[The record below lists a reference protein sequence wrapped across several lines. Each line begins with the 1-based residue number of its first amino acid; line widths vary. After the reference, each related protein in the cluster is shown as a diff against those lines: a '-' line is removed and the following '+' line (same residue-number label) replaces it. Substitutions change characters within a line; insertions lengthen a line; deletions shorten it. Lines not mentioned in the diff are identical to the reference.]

1 MQPADEEF
9 GGYSGSKSGR
19 VLNRDLRP
27 GSFHEN
33 QEIECVLDESSICQV
48 LKHAE
53 ELQLSSNS
61 LARRIQL
68 SRLPQIPVEIPMA
81 LREVAFD
88 SITGALECLDC
99 VEATIPS
106 LAMDF
111 LDTPGLEAF
120 QNLLQ
125 LYGGLYWITALVD
138 KLTASFHMNL
148 EDVLLLDVSVLE
160 HQQKLI
166 SILKRL
172 MESQEK
178 KDFALIPGLLQGEIA
193 ALVPVWKE
201 MFRLIWKRLE
211 PAQSLCERPV
221 TG

>member
-1 MQPADEEF
+1 LADKGLVTY
-9 GGYSGSKSGR
+9 GGSGSGR
-19 VLNRDLRP
+19 VLNGDLMT
-27 GSFHEN
+27 GFFHDN
-33 QEIECVLDESSICQV
+33 QEIEYLFDESSIGQI

-53 ELQLSSNS
+53 GLQLASNS

-68 SRLPQIPVEIPMA
+68 SRLPRTPVEIPIA
-81 LREVAFD
+81 VREVAFD

-99 VEATIPS
+99 VEAAIPS

-138 KLTASFHMNL
+138 KLTASFHMSL
-148 EDVLLLDVSVLE
+148 EDVLIWDVPVPE
-160 HQQKLI
+160 HQQKLL

-172 MESQEK
+172 IESQEK

-201 MFRLIWKRLE
+201 MFRIIRKRVDT
-211 PAQSLCERPV
+211 AY
-221 TG
+221 

>member
-1 MQPADEEF
+1 MTGF
-9 GGYSGSKSGR
+9 
-19 VLNRDLRP
+19 
-27 GSFHEN
+27 FHDN
-33 QEIECVLDESSICQV
+33 QEIERLVDESSICQI

-53 ELQLSSNS
+53 ELQLSSDS
-61 LARRIQL
+61 LARSIQL
-68 SRLPQIPVEIPMA
+68 SRLPQIPFEIPLA

-99 VEATIPS
+99 VEAAIPS

-125 LYGGLYWITALVD
+125 LYGGLYWITSLVD
-138 KLTASFHMNL
+138 KLTASFHMRL
-148 EDVLLLDVSVLE
+148 EDVLIWNVPVPD
-160 HQQKLI
+160 HQQKLV

-172 MESQEK
+172 IESQEK
-178 KDFALIPGLLQGEIA
+178 KDFGLIPGLLQGEIA

-201 MFRLIWKRLE
+201 MFRIIWRRLD
-211 PAQSLCERPV
+211 AAY
-221 TG
+221 